1 MPLATLPRRQFL
13 AFGGCALAATSL
25 DAFATSPP
33 PQWRGAMVAFQGPG
47 QPVELRAV
55 TVRTTVA
62 AGQAHTE
69 IEMRL
74 FNPNPRTL
82 EGELQFPLLE
92 GQVVTGFALDVNG
105 KLREAVPVPKARGQ
119 EIFEDIRR
127 RGVDPGLL
135 EATAG
140 DQYKLR
146 IYPFFAHSERRI
158 ALTIAESLP
167 RQGRASLLRLPLV
180 FGAVVGALD
189 VTVQA
194 PGAQPGDV
202 RLLDA
207 PEGAR
212 SAVDAQGG
220 VTVAFMRQRWEAPQG
235 TAGWLRIGVREPGR
249 PQLMLGTSTAGR
261 RYFAGHIPVRDE
273 PVRRPH
279 PHHVALVWD
288 ASGSAAQQTRVLPLL
303 DAYFRS
309 LARPVKVS
317 LLVVRNRA
325 LPARGFT
332 IAPDGFAELAQVLR
346 AEPRDGSSNFD
357 ELPIPAD
364 ADLVLMVTDGLMTD
378 GRREIGYR
386 HAAPVLAINS
396 ATAADAA
403 RLTRLADRTGGAYVD
418 ATLPPAQA
426 LRAMQWHGWRI
437 ERLQSVAADQLVA
450 PSLCVQHGRIAVA
463 GEVVDAGGSVE
474 VALAHPDGRR
484 RVLRADLPRR
494 ATSGRWPGQLWA
506 QWRSAELG
514 EHAAAHAVELKR
526 IAAEHAIVGPNSS
539 LIVLEFA
546 ADYARFELPAPPE
559 LAAEVAQLRQQ
570 GLVQARQ
577 SQQAHLAQMVRQ
589 FEERQRWWDRDF
601 PLDAPQQR
609 RSELDSQL
617 GALGRFQRADVQEGN
632 VVMSPPAMAE
642 SRAAPAA
649 PAARPAPAPVLAGAA
664 APQAAQKSAA
674 ARDMVA
680 AESVARQATIGLR
693 GYTPDAGY
701 LRRLLDAPPNELYA
715 AYLDEREQ
723 NAGSSAFFMDA
734 AGLLFDRGQD
744 ELALR
749 VLSNLAEM
757 NLENRQ
763 LLRLYAY
770 RLTQARRDAIA
781 IPVLERITT
790 LAPNEPQSW
799 RDLGLA
805 LAQAG
810 QPQRA
815 VDMLWEV
822 VSRPWHGRFA
832 GAPMIA
838 LAELNAVAAQA
849 EQSGRPLDLA
859 RIDPRLRRN
868 LPLGLRVVLSWDM
881 DDTDLDLQVTD
892 PNGETS
898 SPWQR
903 LTWQGGATSPN
914 ATGGYGPEEFA
925 LKRPKPGKYVVQ
937 VRFSGH
943 RQQVLAGATTAM
955 VRVTT
960 GFGTPAARDEWIT
973 LRLDHAG
980 LVRAGEVG
988 VR

>member
-1 MPLATLPRRQFL
+1 MPLVPMPRRQFL
-13 AFGGCALAATSL
+13 ALGGSALAAAAT

-33 PQWRGAMVAFQGPG
+33 PQWRGALIAIQGPG
-47 QPVELRAV
+47 QPIELRAV
-55 TVRTTVA
+55 TVRTTLA
-62 AGQAHTE
+62 GGQARTD

-74 FNPNPRTL
+74 FNPNPRVL

-105 KLREAVPVPKARGQ
+105 KLRDAVPVPKARGQ

-140 DQYKLR
+140 NQYKLR
-146 IYPFFAHSERRI
+146 IYPFMPHAERRI

-167 RQGRASLLRLPLV
+167 RQGRDSLLRLPLV
-180 FGAVVGALD
+180 FGAVVGSLA

-194 PGAQPGDV
+194 PSAQPGDV
-202 RLLDA
+202 HLLGA
-207 PEGAR
+207 PEGTR
-212 SAVDAQGG
+212 SAVDPQGG
-220 VTVAFMRQRWEAPQG
+220 MTVTLTRQRWEAPQG
-235 TAGWLRIGVREPGR
+235 TAAWLRIGLREPDR
-249 PQLMLGTSTAGR
+249 PQLMLGATGGS

-273 PVRRPH
+273 PVRRPD
-279 PHHVALVWD
+279 PRHVALVWD
-288 ASGSAAQQTRVLPLL
+288 ASGSAAQQARVLPLL
-303 DAYFRS
+303 DQYFRS
-309 LARPVKVS
+309 LARPVQVS

-325 LPARGFT
+325 QPARTFT
-332 IAPDGFAELAQVLR
+332 IAPDGFAELAQALR

-357 ELPIPAD
+357 ELPVPAD

-386 HAAPVLAINS
+386 HTAPVLAING

-403 RLTRLADRTGGAYVD
+403 RLTRLADRSGGAYVD
-418 ATLPPAQA
+418 ATLPPARA
-426 LRAMQWHGWRI
+426 LRAMQFHGWRI
-437 ERLQSVAADQLVA
+437 ERLQSVAAEQLVA
-450 PSLCVQHGRIAVA
+450 PVRRVQDGRIAIA
-463 GEVVDAGGSVE
+463 GVLVDDAGTVE

-484 RVLRADLPRR
+484 RVLRTELPKR
-494 ATSGRWPGQLWA
+494 ATAGHWPGQLWA

-514 EHAAAHAVELKR
+514 DRASAHAEELKR
-526 IAAEHAIVGPNSS
+526 IAAEHGIVGPNSS

-546 ADYARFELPAPPE
+546 ADYARYELPAPPE

-577 SQQAHLAQMVRQ
+577 SRQAHLAQVVRQ

-601 PLDAPQQR
+601 PLDAPQR
-609 RSELDSQL
+609 RSEADSQL
-617 GALGRFQRADVQEGN
+617 GALGRFERNLQDGT

-642 SRAAPAA
+642 SRAAPM
-649 PAARPAPAPVLAGAA
+649 PRPAPAAAGA
-664 APQAAQKSAA
+664 PLAAQKSLA
-674 ARDMVA
+674 ARDHA
-680 AESVARQATIGLR
+680 AEPVARQDTIGLR
-693 GYTPDAGY
+693 GWTPDAHD
-701 LRRLLDAPPNELYA
+701 LRRLLDAPPGELYA

-723 NAGSSAFFMDA
+723 NAASSAFFMDA

-763 LLRLYAY
+763 LLRLYAH
-770 RLTQARRDAIA
+770 RLVQARRDALA
-781 IPVLERITT
+781 VPVFERVTG

-805 LAQAG
+805 LAQTG

-838 LAELNAVAAQA
+838 LAELNAIAAQA
-849 EQSGRPLDLA
+849 EQAGRPLDVA

-868 LPLGLRVVLSWDM
+868 LPLGLRVVLCWDT
-881 DDTDLDLQVTD
+881 DDTDLDLLVTD
-892 PNGETS
+892 PNGETA

-903 LTWQGGATSPN
+903 LTSQGGATSPN

-925 LKRPKPGKYVVQ
+925 IKRPKPGKYLVQ
-937 VRFSGH
+937 ARFAGH
-943 RQQVLAGATTAM
+943 RQQVLTGATTAM
-955 VRVTT
+955 LRVTT

-980 LVRAGEVG
+980 VLRAGEVE